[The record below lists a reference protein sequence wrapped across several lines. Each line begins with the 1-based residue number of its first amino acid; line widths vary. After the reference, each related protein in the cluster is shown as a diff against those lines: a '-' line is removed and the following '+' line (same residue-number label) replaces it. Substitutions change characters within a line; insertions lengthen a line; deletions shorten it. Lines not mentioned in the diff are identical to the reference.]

1 MRFPRREHVVRNS
14 VLFLLTL
21 CLSFFVCLAQ
31 NKKSI
36 TNADIIRMSKK
47 GLAENVIINAI
58 DSSENEFDTS
68 VDAIIKLHEDGVSS
82 RVIEA
87 MQKAQQKKR
96 QPETT
101 SPPKRIITTSPN
113 IKIIDEP
120 ASKPPLQTREAGF
133 FTFALDNCSKS
144 GTSIACNFTV
154 TNNGQDRQLSI
165 RTANSNLIDDS
176 NNEAPAT
183 HAGIAGKDATNSG
196 IPRLRRDPSPVV
208 LENTSIKLQVT
219 FEGVSAN
226 AQRIGRLTVSFYVY
240 GDVSRSEDF
249 KVEFRN
255 VSLAK
260 PVVKETQHH

>member
-1 MRFPRREHVVRNS
+1 M
-14 VLFLLTL
+14 LLLLTF
-21 CLSFFVCLAQ
+21 CLSLFVCHAQ
-31 NKKSI
+31 DKKPI
-36 TNADIIRMSKK
+36 TNADIVRMSKK
-47 GLAENVIINAI
+47 GLTENVIIKAI
-58 DSSENEFDTS
+58 ESAESEFDTS

-87 MQKAQQKKR
+87 MQEARQKKK

-101 SPPKRIITTSPN
+101 SSSKPITTTSPN
-113 IKIIDEP
+113 IKIIDQP
-120 ASKPPLQTREAGF
+120 ASKPAPVQTQEAGF

-154 TNNGQDRQLSI
+154 ANNGQDRQLSI
-165 RTANSNLIDDS
+165 RTGNSNLIDDS

-183 HAGIAGKDATNSG
+183 YAGIAGKDATNSG

-219 FEGVSAN
+219 FDGVSAN
-226 AQRIGRLTVSFYVY
+226 AQRIGRLTIAFYVY
-240 GDVSRSEDF
+240 GDMSRSEDS

-255 VSLAK
+255 VPLAK
-260 PVVKETQHH
+260 PAVKETDNKRN

>member
-1 MRFPRREHVVRNS
+1 MRFSCRKHVVRNS
-14 VLFLLTL
+14 VLFVLTL
-21 CLSFFVCLAQ
+21 CLSFVCHAQ
-31 NKKSI
+31 VKKPI

-58 DSSENEFDTS
+58 ESSENEFDTS

-87 MQKAQQKKR
+87 MQKAQQKKK
-96 QPETT
+96 QPDTT
-101 SPPKRIITTSPN
+101 SSSNRITTSPN
-113 IKIIDEP
+113 IKIKDEP
-120 ASKPPLQTREAGF
+120 ASKPAPVQTREAEF
-133 FTFALDNCSKS
+133 FTFALDSCSKS

-154 TNNGQDRQLSI
+154 TNNGKDRQLSI

-183 HAGIAGKDATNSG
+183 YAGIAGKDATNSG
-196 IPRLRRDPSPVV
+196 MPRLRRDPSPVV
-208 LENTSIKLQVT
+208 LENTAIKLQLT

-226 AQRIGRLTVSFYVY
+226 AQRIGRLTLSFYVY
-240 GDVSRSEDF
+240 GDNSRLEDS

-255 VSLAK
+255 VPLVK
-260 PVVKETQHH
+260 PAVKETQHH